1 MFELP
6 NSKLVDVVSVDG
18 RLSDCDSAHGAEI
31 A

>member
-6 NSKLVDVVSVDG
+6 NSKLVDVVSFDG
-18 RLSDCDSAHGAEI
+18 RLSDCDSARGAEI